1 MHSEKRELAALR
13 RRFSFRFEMIP
24 PERKNIGRTESA
36 RPMPPYIIINL
47 YANLTKK
54 DFGFSTQNFH
64 DETNI
69 ETKIQITK
77 FSTVYL
83 QIKDYFIRFRDELPF
98 ETANPRPPSRKI
110 AAGFGNRNEI
120 VNFEPRQ
127 RPTTEQ
133 AAYSRSGPNR
143 NAPHKRCGARSSRCR
158 ISDSRRIKVLYK
170 EQDSSCQ
177 GYASFT

>member
-24 PERKNIGRTESA
+24 PESKNIGRTESA

-47 YANLTKK
+47 YANLPKK

-110 AAGFGNRNEI
+110 AA
-120 VNFEPRQ
+120 
-127 RPTTEQ
+127 
-133 AAYSRSGPNR
+133 
-143 NAPHKRCGARSSRCR
+143 
-158 ISDSRRIKVLYK
+158 
-170 EQDSSCQ
+170 
-177 GYASFT
+177 

>member
-1 MHSEKRELAALR
+1 
-13 RRFSFRFEMIP
+13 
-24 PERKNIGRTESA
+24 
-36 RPMPPYIIINL
+36 MPPYIIINL
-47 YANLTKK
+47 YANLPKK
-54 DFGFSTQNFH
+54 DFGFSTRNFH

-77 FSTVYL
+77 FSTTYL